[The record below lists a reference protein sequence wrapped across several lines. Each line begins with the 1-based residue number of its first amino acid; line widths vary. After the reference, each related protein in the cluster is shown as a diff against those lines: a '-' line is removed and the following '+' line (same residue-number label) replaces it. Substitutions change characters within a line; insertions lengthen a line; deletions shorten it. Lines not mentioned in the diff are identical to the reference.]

1 MNSEILCYDLVNA
14 EFQPLF
20 GFPNLKEFYPQT
32 YTKQCR
38 VSCLSYRKDLGDYE
52 AKFQSDFS
60 KQIVILNYKTLGEI
74 RNEIKGKQE
83 DVEKLKFRNFINPF
97 SETKEDIVERI
108 ASIVY
113 VGAPAIGVPASFVA
127 DSEVGLVI
135 SIFIP
140 VAAEACRRISI
151 HERNSNIKKIK
162 ETLKEPKVRIFSDL
176 LEAKSE
182 INLDHDFVE
191 PASEY
196 MEKIKDPDVLLSVDF
211 KKVNQRLTEIYQ
223 NYATQPKT

>member
-1 MNSEILCYDLVNA
+1 MSSEILCYDLVNA

-20 GFPNLKEFYPQT
+20 GFPNLKEFDTQT
-32 YTKQCR
+32 YTKHCR

-52 AKFQSDFS
+52 ANFQSDFS
-60 KQIVILNYKTLGEI
+60 KQIVRLNYKTLREI
-74 RNEIKGKQE
+74 RNEIKGEQE

-97 SETKEDIVERI
+97 SKTMEDIVERI
-108 ASIVY
+108 ASIAYAGV
-113 VGAPAIGVPASFVA
+113 PAIGVPASFIA
-127 DSEVGLVI
+127 DSGVGLVI

-140 VAAEACRRISI
+140 VAAESCRRIGI

-162 ETLKEPKVRIFSDL
+162 ETLKEPRVRIFSDL
-176 LEAKSE
+176 LEASK
-182 INLDHDFVE
+182 INLDHEFVE

-196 MEKIKDPDVLLSVDF
+196 MEKIKDPNVLLSVDF